1 MSPLEFEI
9 RPVTK
14 ITADAIGEP
23 GQRVFYLQAK
33 SEDQVVTLIV
43 EKQQVQSLAIG
54 VEQFL
59 QDLQTR
65 HPNLSQAT
73 DSYIE
78 SDMEIEQP
86 IDPAF
91 RVGQLGLGY
100 DEDSD
105 LLILVAR
112 EIETSDEEDEETG
125 AVARFWCTR
134 SQLWAMCSWG
144 LELASR
150 GRPICGN
157 CGQPIDAHGHFCP
170 KSNGHKL

>member
-1 MSPLEFEI
+1 MSSLEFELK
-9 RPVTK
+9 PVLK
-14 ITADAIGEP
+14 ITTDAIGEP

-33 SEDQVVTLIV
+33 SEDQLLTLIV

-59 QDLQTR
+59 QDLQSS
-65 HPNLSQAT
+65 HPDLPQA
-73 DSYIE
+73 SHEYVE
-78 SDMEIEQP
+78 SEMLIEQP

-100 DEDSD
+100 DESSD

-112 EIETSDEEDEETG
+112 EIEIELKEEGTG

-134 SQLWAMCSWG
+134 TQLRMMCSWG

-157 CGQPIDAHGHFCP
+157 CGQPIDPHGHFCP
-170 KSNGHKL
+170 KRNGHKQ